1 MSPSVSTATKFSTV
15 THDPGPTMPD
25 TSETTTPQQATTGRV
40 YLDLYGLR
48 EAPFS
53 ITPDPEFM
61 FLSRTHLNA
70 IERLQYGVS
79 NRMGFMLLTGEVGTG
94 KTTLCRYLLEELAKA
109 ANTVYILNPTLTG
122 KELLQSILDDLG
134 LNYPQRATK
143 KQLIDKLN
151 AFLLAPERDKPTVL
165 IVDDAQVTSSE
176 TLEQLR
182 LLSNLETDKFKLLQI
197 ILVGQPELEER
208 LAQHDMR
215 QLKQRISIHCR
226 LDFLNPGEVGEYIAR
241 RLYCCGNKGSL
252 RFAEKSVALIHQ
264 QSQGIPRII
273 NSLCDYALV
282 SGYIANDFTITPVH
296 IHNAIRET
304 GLCTTHYPVTL
315 SRRIAQL
322 LKNIF

>member
-1 MSPSVSTATKFSTV
+1 MTATF
-15 THDPGPTMPD
+15 
-25 TSETTTPQQATTGRV
+25 ETTTPHPGIAGRV

-53 ITPDPEFM
+53 ITPDPEFI
-61 FLSRTHLNA
+61 FLSRTHQSA
-70 IERLQYGVS
+70 IERLQYGVV

-94 KTTLCRYLLEELAKA
+94 KTTLCRYLLEELNKS

-122 KELLQSILDDLG
+122 KELLQSVLDDLG
-134 LNYPQRATK
+134 LSYPQRATK

-151 AFLLAPERDKPTVL
+151 TFLLAPERDQPTVL
-165 IVDDAQVTSSE
+165 IIDDAQVSSSE

-197 ILVGQPELEER
+197 ILVGQPELEDR

-252 RFAEKSVALIHQ
+252 RFAEKSVTLIHQ
-264 QSQGIPRII
+264 QSSGIPRII

-282 SGYIANDFTITPVH
+282 SGYVANDFTITPDH
-296 IHNAIRET
+296 IHNAMRET
-304 GLCTTHYPVTL
+304 GLCSARQPFTL
-315 SRRIAQL
+315 ARRLARL
-322 LKNIF
+322 LKKIF

>member
-1 MSPSVSTATKFSTV
+1 MTNTAE
-15 THDPGPTMPD
+15 P
-25 TSETTTPQQATTGRV
+25 TTPQNTNAGRV

-61 FLSRTHLNA
+61 FLSRTHQSA

-94 KTTLCRYLLEELAKA
+94 KTTLCRHLLDELAKT
-109 ANTVYILNPTLTG
+109 ANTVYILNPTLSG

-134 LNYPQRATK
+134 LTYSQRATK
-143 KQLIDKLN
+143 KQLIDQLN

-165 IVDDAQVTSSE
+165 IVDDAQVTGSE

-197 ILVGQPELEER
+197 ILVGQPELEDR
-208 LAQHDMR
+208 LAHHAMR

-226 LDFLNPGEVGEYIAR
+226 LDILDPGEVGEYIAR

-252 RFAEKSVALIHQ
+252 RFTEKSVALIHRH
-264 QSQGIPRII
+264 SGGIPRII
-273 NSLCDYALV
+273 NCLCDYALV
-282 SGYIANDFTITPVH
+282 SGYVANDFTITPEH

-304 GLCTTHYPVTL
+304 GLRTSRHPFTL
-315 SRRIAQL
+315 SRRITQL
-322 LKNIF
+322 LGKIF

>member
-1 MSPSVSTATKFSTV
+1 MTS
-15 THDPGPTMPD
+15 
-25 TSETTTPQQATTGRV
+25 TSESTTPQNTSAGRV

-61 FLSRTHLNA
+61 FLSRTHQSA
-70 IERLQYGVS
+70 IERLQYGVG
-79 NRMGFMLLTGEVGTG
+79 NRMGFMILTGEVGTG
-94 KTTLCRYLLEELAKA
+94 KTTLCRYLLEELAKT

-134 LNYPQRATK
+134 LSYPQRSTK

-151 AFLLAPERDKPTVL
+151 AFLLSPGRDQPTVL
-165 IVDDAQVTSSE
+165 IVDDAQVTSCE

-197 ILVGQPELEER
+197 ILVGQPELEDR
-208 LAQHDMR
+208 LEQHDMR

-252 RFAEKSVALIHQ
+252 RFTEKSVALIHR
-264 QSQGIPRII
+264 QSGGIPRII
-273 NSLCDYALV
+273 NCLCDYALV
-282 SGYIANDFTITPVH
+282 SGYVANDFTITPEH

-304 GLCTTHYPVTL
+304 GLRTVRHPFQF
-315 SRRIAQL
+315 SRRITQL
-322 LKNIF
+322 LEKLFQRTEKG